1 LFFIPCKYSLL
12 VKVDVLLSAC
22 INHLPGGDVFGIQQ
36 VLFLHQYPVAIAVIQ
51 AVGTAR
57 HYFAIT

>member
-22 INHLPGGDVFGIQQ
+22 INHLPGGDFAGIQQ
-36 VLFLHQYPVAIAVIQ
+36 VLLLHPVAIAVIQ